1 MVKTR
6 LLDQFQTYFTHFV
19 ALDTLRC
26 WNIVLGRTFQDFLP
40 ETVCPMQTSFQI
52 NRIRYKC
59 IYVLT
64 ILWLMW
70 VAEAYIYIS
79 MCVEVVWIYCN
90 IINSIQNPPRWWSF
104 DQFQEQ
110 KTHKERDCH
119 DWTEKTYSSHLS
131 LSGVYYNIIYCWM
144 ILCVYSDDFTWL
156 VMRFRMYFTVIY
168 FSNWNQQVMLT
179 CSFHVWPAFNIDEFT
194 LYTHYVFCF

>member
-70 VAEAYIYIS
+70 VAEAYIYINV
-79 MCVEVVWIYCN
+79 CWGGVDLLQYN
-90 IINSIQNPPRWWSF
+90 QFNSKPASVMVFRSISRTKKRTKNAIVTTG
-104 DQFQEQ
+104 Q
-110 KTHKERDCH
+110 KKHILPICPCLVFTITSYIAEWFFVCILMITHD
-119 DWTEKTYSSHLS
+119 
-131 LSGVYYNIIYCWM
+131 
-144 ILCVYSDDFTWL
+144 
-156 VMRFRMYFTVIY
+156 
-168 FSNWNQQVMLT
+168 
-179 CSFHVWPAFNIDEFT
+179 
-194 LYTHYVFCF
+194 